1 MISNIVDSNG
11 FLVYRGNDVD
21 NKFATVLAMAGHQR
35 VDGDV
40 GDFEY
45 PKWDGAN
52 WVEGK
57 TDMQQWQEDI
67 CKSDSTLIPRTLE
80 DLITGNPSLTLNAD
94 LKAKYDAK
102 VALRNSKPS

>member
-1 MISNIVDSNG
+1 MISNIVNSDG
-11 FLVYRGNDVD
+11 LLVYRGNIVD
-21 NKFATVLAMAGHQR
+21 SKFATVVAMAGHQR
-35 VDGDV
+35 VDGDI

-67 CKSDSTLIPRTLE
+67 RQSDSTMLPRTLE
-80 DLITGNPSLTLNAD
+80 DLITSNPSLTLNAD

-102 VALRNSKPS
+102 VALRNSKPE

>member
-11 FLVYRGNDVD
+11 LLVYRGNDV
-21 NKFATVLAMAGHQR
+21 NPKFATVLARAGHSR
-35 VDGDV
+35 VDGDIPN
-40 GDFEY
+40 FEY
-45 PKWDGAN
+45 PKWDGTD

-57 TDMQQWQEDI
+57 TSMQQWVEDI
-67 CKSDSTLIPRTLE
+67 RKSDLTMLPRTLE